1 MPLEV
6 SVDEPGDNN
15 RNLIPRA
22 SIVVDLDHESAMR
35 ESVHGTDD
43 RARVTFFTTIT
54 TKYPW
59 NTVCYL
65 DFMSGGDSY
74 RGSGV
79 LIAPYCVLTCGHN
92 VWDQDLNDWSDN
104 VLVTPAQ
111 YQAYQ
116 GASIYEPYGTIA
128 DTILASNT
136 KYTNSDNPGGLE
148 YDYGVVKLPRSF
160 PGISTF
166 IPIEYDATPT
176 AVNVVGYPAA
186 VQGESNSYDM
196 WKGYGSVIGYEGT
209 NNRIMLHQGDTSPG
223 ESGAP
228 VWRYRSGSDGT
239 DSTRRLVAI
248 HVYGEPGS
256 NGACRL
262 VSAIEHIISRWMEYE
277 PVEPTYTN
285 FSYFPYFSTSSNR
298 WTGLA
303 LANYNDRS
311 NSVKVDYYAANA
323 DHLGSEYKSLAAN
336 GQGLVVV
343 AASAPEG
350 WVKISSTAPLK
361 GLALIGEFIPGT
373 MYDIDLKNTLHRKF
387 LFSQLASN
395 EDWNSYVMVCNP
407 NSSVASVTFKY
418 YNSSGISK
426 VQTTR
431 SIPSNGSINYA
442 ISTFFHNDFTDG
454 TMVLESSQPVTAFLL
469 YENESQNWKAGLSAV
484 PVN

>member
-1 MPLEV
+1 
-6 SVDEPGDNN
+6 
-15 RNLIPRA
+15 
-22 SIVVDLDHESAMR
+22 MR
-35 ESVHGTDD
+35 
-43 RARVTFFTTIT
+43 
-54 TKYPW
+54 
-59 NTVCYL
+59 
-65 DFMSGGDSY
+65 GGDSY
-74 RGSGV
+74 RGTGI
-79 LIAPYCVLTCGHN
+79 LIASHCVLTCGHN
-92 VWDQDLNDWSDN
+92 IWDQELKIASTSMK
-104 VLVTPAQ
+104 VTPAQ
-111 YQAYQ
+111 HQAYQ
-116 GASIYEPYGTIA
+116 GAAISEPYGTV
-128 DTILASNT
+128 SNT
-136 KYTNSDNPGGLE
+136 KLESNNIYMDSSGGSE
-148 YDYGVVKLPRSF
+148 YDYGVVQLGQSF
-160 PGISTF
+160 SGISTF
-166 IPIEYDATPT
+166 MPIEYDATPT
-176 AVNVVGYPAA
+176 IVNIAGYPES
-186 VQGESNSYDM
+186 VQGESKSYDM
-196 WKGYGSVIGYEGT
+196 WHESDDVIGYEGV
-209 NNRIMLHQGDTSPG
+209 NNRIMLHQVDTSRG
-223 ESGAP
+223 QSGAP
-228 VWRYRSGSDGT
+228 VWRYSKSAV
-239 DSTRRLVAI
+239 TRRLVAI
-248 HVYGEPGS
+248 HVFGADRE

-262 VSAIEHIISRWMEYE
+262 VSAIESIISRWMEYE
-277 PVEPTYTN
+277 PVEPTYTH

-303 LANYNDRS
+303 LANDNDRS

-442 ISTFFHNDFTDG
+442 ISTFFHNNFTDG
-454 TMVLESSQPVTAFLL
+454 TMVLESSRPVTAFLL